1 MRFPCI
7 LAGLLL
13 VVLAGCATVPVC
25 SLNGN
30 VPLCAPWAGVQV
42 IAHRGA
48 SHYAPENTMASFQAA
63 RDMGADWFEL
73 DCHLSR
79 DGEVMIIHDNEL
91 ERTTGAKGLVA
102 ESDCAYLRGLDAGAW
117 KGPEF
122 AGQRLPLFSECLD
135 FAKNTIGVYVEIKN
149 IADDTA
155 LMGQILKEAE
165 PYTVMTP
172 ESACSIMRAIETS
185 GTRNLE
191 LTRKVIAMI
200 RERGM
205 QNQVVIQSFSPV
217 ICAIARI
224 EAPEMRVE
232 ALSGVKVDE
241 PEMWELV
248 CRWLFLLDLD
258 GLNLSHESVT
268 PGRMA
273 TIKQAGKSVAVWTV
287 DEEAIITR
295 VVGFG
300 ADAIITNR
308 PDVALSAL
316 GRR

>member
-1 MRFPCI
+1 MRSKWFYA
-7 LAGLLL
+7 LAL
-13 VVLAGCATVPVC
+13 VLALVLAAGCATVPVC
-25 SLNGN
+25 
-30 VPLCAPWAGVQV
+30 APGPEVAV

-48 SHYAPENTMASFQAA
+48 SYDAPENTLCAFQLAY
-63 RDMGADWFEL
+63 DMGADWFEL
-73 DCHLSR
+73 DCQLTR
-79 DGEVMIIHDNEL
+79 DGEVIIIHDNEL
-91 ERTTGAKGLVA
+91 DRTTGAQGTVA

-122 AGQRLPLFSECLD
+122 AGERLPLFSECLD
-135 FAKNTIGVYVEIKN
+135 FAKDQIGIYIEIKN
-149 IADDTA
+149 VADDTA
-155 LMGQILKEAE
+155 LMGQILQEAE

-172 ESACSIMRAIETS
+172 EFSCAIMRAIEAS

-191 LTRKVIAMI
+191 LTRKTIALI

-205 QNQVVIQSFSPV
+205 QHQVVIQSFSPI
-217 ICAIARI
+217 ICAIAKI

-241 PEMWELV
+241 HDMWELV
-248 CRWLFLLDLD
+248 TRWLFLLDLD

-273 TIKQAGKSVAVWTV
+273 TVKQAGKSVAVWTV
-287 DEEAIITR
+287 DEKEIIDR
-295 VVGFG
+295 VAGLG
-300 ADAIITNR
+300 ANAIITNR
-308 PDVALSAL
+308 PDLVLSAL

>member
-1 MRFPCI
+1 MRSMFMVCS
-7 LAGLLL
+7 ALLL
-13 VVLAGCATVPVC
+13 VLAGCATLPVFVP
-25 SLNGN
+25 
-30 VPLCAPWAGVQV
+30 PAGVAV

-48 SHYAPENTMASFQAA
+48 SHDAPENTLAAFRLA

-79 DGEVMIIHDNEL
+79 DGLVVVSHDNEL
-91 ERTTGAKGLVA
+91 ERTTGAQGTIT
-102 ESDCAYLRGLDAGAW
+102 ESDYAYLQSLDAGAW
-117 KGPEF
+117 KGVQF
-122 AGQRLPLFSECLD
+122 AGERLPLFSECLD
-135 FAKNTIGVYVEIKN
+135 FAKNSIGVYVEIKN
-149 IADDTA
+149 EADDTA

-165 PYTVMTP
+165 PYPVMTP
-172 ESACSIMRAIETS
+172 EFATWMIRAIEAN

-191 LTRKVIAMI
+191 LTRKTIALI

-205 QNQVVIQSFSPV
+205 AQQVVIQSFSPI
-217 ICAIARI
+217 ICAIAKI

-232 ALSGVKVDE
+232 ALSGVKLDE
-241 PEMWELV
+241 HDIWELV
-248 CRWLFLLDLD
+248 TRWLFLLDLD

-273 TIKQAGKSVAVWTV
+273 TVKQSGKTVAVWTV
-287 DEEAIITR
+287 DEKPIMDR
-295 VVGFG
+295 VVGLG